1 VDDSLADYESIL
13 DVCCT
18 LGMPR
23 RRLHWHY
30 RSRREPLIAFS
41 NRHFYDNELVT
52 FPSVLDTGLTPAV
65 RFEYL
70 PHGRWKAGSSG
81 GFNPIE
87 ALSTAELV
95 MDHFQKN
102 PALSLGVIAFSQRQ
116 QMAILDELERLRRA
130 DSSFE
135 EFFSEDS
142 EEPFFV
148 KNLENV
154 QGDERDVIFLSIG
167 YARTED
173 KAVPSMNFGPLNRQG
188 GQRRLNVAVT
198 RARSAMT
205 VISSMR
211 SHDIDLSRTN
221 AIGAKLLRSY
231 LDFAERGVS
240 ALGSEISEVDQE
252 DYDSPFEHEVRDA
265 LVKRGMEVKKQVGCS
280 GYKIDL
286 ALVDPRLPGR
296 FILGI
301 ECDGATYHSS
311 ATARDRDRLRQEVL
325 ESLGWQIV
333 RIWSTDWMRDP
344 EGQIRR
350 VVDVYERR
358 VNAPS
363 DADAP
368 VMRRDSDEC
377 PVDEQPV
384 ATSQNGP
391 RLLSMT
397 TATYQRIVD
406 VPTSVIKDLV
416 LSLLESYGVTD
427 QTQLT
432 VSVARQLGFQR
443 TGAKIRER
451 IERCVVS
458 LLSEKKILRTEDG
471 ALKLNSNNG
480 LRLA

>member
-1 VDDSLADYESIL
+1 
-13 DVCCT
+13 
-18 LGMPR
+18 
-23 RRLHWHY
+23 
-30 RSRREPLIAFS
+30 
-41 NRHFYDNELVT
+41 
-52 FPSVLDTGLTPAV
+52 
-65 RFEYL
+65 
-70 PHGRWKAGSSG
+70 
-81 GFNPIE
+81 
-87 ALSTAELV
+87 
-95 MDHFQKN
+95 
-102 PALSLGVIAFSQRQ
+102 
-116 QMAILDELERLRRA
+116 MAILDELERLRRA
-130 DSSFE
+130 DSSLE
-135 EFFSEDS
+135 ESFSEDS

-167 YARTED
+167 YGPDDNGRVAMR
-173 KAVPSMNFGPLNRQG
+173 FGPLNRQG
-188 GQRRLNVAVT
+188 GERRLNVAVT

-221 AIGAKLLRSY
+221 AVGARLLRSY

-240 ALGSEISEVDQE
+240 ALGSEVTEVIRKTLIP
-252 DYDSPFEHEVRDA
+252 PFEQEVREA
-265 LVKRGMEVKKQVGCS
+265 LIKRGMEVKKQVGCS

-286 ALVDPRLPGR
+286 ALVDPKQPGR

-350 VVDVYERR
+350 VVEAYDRR
-358 VNAPS
+358 LNAPS
-363 DADAP
+363 EPAAP
-368 VMRRDSDEC
+368 AMRLGSDEW
-377 PVDEQPV
+377 PEDEQPV
-384 ATSQNGP
+384 ATSQNRP
-391 RLLSMT
+391 RLLGT
-397 TATYQRIVD
+397 TATPYQSIVD
-406 VPTSVIKDLV
+406 VPSSVIKDFV
-416 LSLLESYGVTD
+416 LSLLETYGVTD

-451 IERCVVS
+451 IERCVESLVS
-458 LLSEKKILRTEDG
+458 DKKILRTEDG
-471 ALKLNSNNG
+471 ALKLNGNNG
-480 LRLA
+480 LKLA